1 MAADQQLDATCHSK
15 ARRVKFFL
23 LLSLAVVLLVSNEA
37 SALAQQPPNAEDHVS
52 TAQKLYAE
60 KKWEET
66 AQLAS
71 GPATQSAEL
80 DYLRGMAFVHLE
92 RWQEARDAFSL
103 GQRKAPTDARFV
115 IERAGAEYR
124 LKDLPSAKND
134 LRRALRLN
142 PKDEYSREFLG
153 TIYLLEGNLD
163 AALKHWNP
171 LERPRLTRVT
181 LDPEPHL
188 QKELTSGA
196 IAFSAPQV
204 LTRDSLLTTSARLDN
219 LGVFPQSRVELTPAG
234 ESEYVA
240 IVHLSERSGWGNSTW
255 GGLVSLLSGVPYQT
269 IYPEWYNIADRAIN
283 FSSIVRWDAEKRRVF
298 ASLSSPL
305 EGRADR
311 VLSVFVD
318 ARNENW
324 NLSHTFSGSPSP
336 IDDLNLR
343 RLEGGIQLRSV
354 VNGNW
359 SWNAGAGVLGRKFL
373 NEGTNLTSI
382 TAPFFT
388 NSTSMEA
395 WLAVERTLLRVPER
409 RFKLQ
414 GSAESR
420 FGRAFKDGLGPFGTL
435 GGSLRGKW
443 LPHAR
448 GDDDEVRVQFRGS
461 NMFGD
466 VPLDQLFELGLD
478 RDNSLWLRGHG
489 ATTDGKKGSAPLG
502 RRYVLLNS
510 EYDKTLYDG
519 GFFRVQAG
527 PFLDMGKITDPSGV
541 FGDRRWLVD
550 TGVQV
555 KLRVL
560 GSVSIV
566 LSYGRDLRNGQ
577 GAFFGTTER

>member
-1 MAADQQLDATCHSK
+1 MAQDQQLDAACRSK
-15 ARRVKFFL
+15 THRVKSFL
-23 LLSLAVVLLVSNEA
+23 VASLAAVLLVPNVAA
-37 SALAQQPPNAEDHVS
+37 SLAQQPPDAEYRVGA
-52 TAQKLYAE
+52 AQKLYAE

-66 AQLAS
+66 AELAS

-80 DYLRGMAFVHLE
+80 DYLRGMALVHLE

-103 GQRKAPTDARFV
+103 GQRKAPTDARFL

-124 LKDLPSAKND
+124 LRDFPAAKND
-134 LRRALRLN
+134 LGRALRLN
-142 PKDEYSREFLG
+142 PKDEYSQEFLG

-163 AALKHWNP
+163 AALKYWSP
-171 LERPRLTRVT
+171 LEKPRLARVS
-181 LDPEPHL
+181 LDPKPHL
-188 QKELTSGA
+188 QEELTSAA
-196 IAFSAPQV
+196 IVFSAPQV
-204 LTRDSLLTTSARLDN
+204 LTRDSLLTTSAHLDN
-219 LGVFPQSRVELTPAG
+219 LGVFPQSRVELAPAG
-234 ESEYVA
+234 ETDYAA
-240 IVHLSERSGWGNSTW
+240 IVHLSERKGWGNSTW
-255 GGLVSLLSGVPYQT
+255 GGVVSLLSGVPYQT

-283 FSSIVRWDAEKRRVF
+283 FSSLVRWDAQKRRVF
-298 ASLSSPL
+298 ASLSSPI

-311 VLSVFVD
+311 VVSVFVD
-318 ARNENW
+318 ARDENW
-324 NLSHTFSGSPSP
+324 NLSQTFSGSQSP
-336 IDDLNLR
+336 INDLNLR

-359 SWNAGAGVLGRKFL
+359 SWNAGAGVIGRKFL
-373 NEGTNLTSI
+373 NEGTSLTSAA
-382 TAPFFT
+382 APFFT
-388 NSTSMEA
+388 SSTSMEA
-395 WLAVERTLLRVPER
+395 WLGVDRTLLRVPER

-420 FGRAFKDGLGPFGTL
+420 FGRGFKDELGPFGTL
-435 GGSLRGKW
+435 GGSLRAQW

-448 GDDDEVRVQFRGS
+448 GDDDEVRVQIRGS

-478 RDNSLWLRGHG
+478 RDSSLWLRGHG
-489 ATTDGKKGSAPLG
+489 ATTDGKKGRAPLG

-527 PFLDMGKITDPSGV
+527 PFLDTGKITDVSGV
-541 FGDRRWLVD
+541 FGDQRWLVD